1 MINLHKSGMN
11 LKSCDNNLS
20 QLLYFYE
27 VTDLKMKQIV
37 ALEKE
42 LNMQLDMYRNEIEV
56 ILCKTVERLVIEIKR
71 ELSSTLLIAATDSTI
86 ALGKE
91 HGVATMAY
99 LNLEIPNQSY
109 FGVDMLV
116 EGFDEVDV
124 DFLEK
129 VWQRHHRIPWT
140 ILETERCVI
149 RELTLDDLDALFELY
164 GDGEI
169 DKYTDPL
176 YPYEEEKEFQRAYI
190 ENMYRYFGYGLWLV
204 FSKETGELV
213 GRAGLEHREYHE
225 EIELELGYIIGK
237 KYQGQGYATEVCE
250 AILDYA
256 KENTGFERINALI
269 EDGNIASEKL
279 SEKLGFTHVE
289 DFELHGKIMHR
300 YIKCFAEA

>member
-1 MINLHKSGMN
+1 MILEQIIA
-11 LKSCDNNLS
+11 LKN
-20 QLLYFYE
+20 
-27 VTDLKMKQIV
+27 
-37 ALEKE
+37 E
-42 LNMQLDMYRNEIEV
+42 LNTQLDKYKNEIEV
-56 ILCKTVERLVIEIKR
+56 ILCETYKGLESVLMLERDN
-71 ELSSTLLIAATDSTI
+71 TLLIAATDTTI

-91 HGVATMAY
+91 LGVATMAY
-99 LNLEIPNQSY
+99 LNPEIPGQSY
-109 FGVDMLV
+109 SGVDMLV

-129 VWQRHHRIPWT
+129 VWKRHHHIPWT

-149 RELTLDDLDALFELY
+149 RELTLDDLDALFALY
-164 GDGEI
+164 GEGEI
-169 DKYTDPL
+169 DKYTDSL

-204 FSKETGELV
+204 FSKATGELI

-225 EIELELGYIIGK
+225 EIELELGYIIGT

-250 AILDYA
+250 AILAYA

-279 SEKLGFTHVE
+279 SKKLGFVHVE
-289 DFELHGKIMHR
+289 DFELNEKVMHR
-300 YIKCFAEA
+300 YILDFSAKSDKIIV